1 LNLQVETEANFVVWK
16 QIECLAIYTEDI
28 EKSIDFYQ
36 SLGLTKS
43 WETYQDEQ
51 EQWRL
56 VGMTFPDGNSE
67 LVLKNNPNLN
77 FAETEIVV
85 EDVRE
90 TYEALKTNS
99 EVHWIRPPFPNSLG
113 GHVAVME
120 APDGNVFVLVG
131 N

>member
-1 LNLQVETEANFVVWK
+1 MWK
-16 QIECLAIYTEDI
+16 KIECVAIYTDNI
-28 EKSIDFYQ
+28 EKSIKFYE

-43 WETYQDEQ
+43 WETFQDAENK
-51 EQWRL
+51 WKL
-56 VGMTFPDGNSE
+56 VGMTFPGGNSE

-90 TYEALKTNS
+90 VYETLKSNP
-99 EVHWIRPPFPNSLG
+99 EVIWIREPFPNSLG
-113 GHVAVME
+113 GHVAVMQ

-131 N
+131 K